1 MGQETKISHKIVDPT
16 FFKMISG
23 NVKVKDVTKL
33 SYPWR
38 SQTWKLEEVGK
49 CEKLKLLD

>member
-33 SYPWR
+33 SYP
-38 SQTWKLEEVGK
+38 
-49 CEKLKLLD
+49 